1 MNNNIEN
8 KNTETTEQT
17 ETLHIPSREEFH
29 RRFGGY
35 VYESD
40 FSEIRN
46 MSEIADRIVSDHK
59 FDSYCKYCIKQT
71 DRQKEYEDKYG
82 KPKRKWNGK

>member
-1 MNNNIEN
+1 MNNNFEN

-40 FSEIRN
+40 FSKIRN
-46 MSEIADRIVSDHK
+46 MREVADRIVSDQK

-71 DRQKEYEDKYG
+71 EIQKEYEDKYG

>member
-1 MNNNIEN
+1 MNTKIEN
-8 KNTETTEQT
+8 QNTETTEQT

-35 VYESD
+35 IYESD

-46 MSEIADRIVSDHK
+46 MSEIANRIVSDQK
-59 FDSYCKYCIKQT
+59 FDSYCKYCIKQKK
-71 DRQKEYEDKYG
+71 RQKEYEDKYG

>member
-1 MNNNIEN
+1 MNTKIEN
-8 KNTETTEQT
+8 QNTETTEQT

-46 MSEIADRIVSDHK
+46 IREVADRIVSDQK
-59 FDSYCKYCIKQT
+59 FDSYCKYCIKQKE
-71 DRQKEYEDKYG
+71 RQKEYEDKYG
-82 KPKRKWNGK
+82 KSKRKWNGK

>member
-8 KNTETTEQT
+8 KNT

-46 MSEIADRIVSDHK
+46 MSEITDRIVSDQK

-71 DRQKEYEDKYG
+71 ERQKEYEDKYG
-82 KPKRKWNGK
+82 KTKEKMECKIIK

>member
-1 MNNNIEN
+1 MNNNIKN

-17 ETLHIPSREEFH
+17 ETLHIPLREEFH

-40 FSEIRN
+40 FSKIRN
-46 MSEIADRIVSDHK
+46 MREVADRIVSDQK

-71 DRQKEYEDKYG
+71 EIQKEYEDKYG
-82 KPKRKWNGK
+82 KPKGKWNGK

>member
-1 MNNNIEN
+1 MRTKIEN
-8 KNTETTEQT
+8 QNTETTEQT

-35 VYESD
+35 IYESD

-46 MSEIADRIVSDHK
+46 MSEVADRIVSDQK
-59 FDSYCKYCIKQT
+59 FDLYCKYCIKQKE
-71 DRQKEYEDKYG
+71 RQKEYEDKYG
-82 KPKRKWNGK
+82 KPKRKWNRK

>member
-40 FSEIRN
+40 FSKIRN
-46 MSEIADRIVSDHK
+46 MCEVADRIVSDQK

-71 DRQKEYEDKYG
+71 ELQKEYDDNYG
-82 KPKRKWNGK
+82 KQNRKWNGK